1 MVELVK
7 ISEISLSTMM
17 VLSLKVTKGVLVC
30 GCINASVSSN
40 AARVAVSAD
49 DKLGMLNCLG
59 GGVYCVTH
67 PCFCCLCYVYFLAP
81 AMV

>member
-49 DKLGMLNCLG
+49 DKLGMLNVFGKNCT
-59 GGVYCVTH
+59 VSHTCFAAFFVT
-67 PCFCCLCYVYFLAP
+67 
-81 AMV
+81 